1 MGWVPQRKNWFRMQR
16 IDAHQHFWQFD
27 PVRDS
32 WITEEMS
39 VIRRDFLPADL
50 KPLLD
55 RNEVDGSVAVQT
67 CQDEAD
73 NQFMLKLAE
82 ENNTI
87 KGVVGWVDLRS
98 PNVEERLKFYKDN
111 HPKMKGF
118 RHVLQAEPDEQFM
131 LRDNFKHGI
140 ELLNKYGFT
149 YDILIYPNHIKHASR
164 LVAEFPGQKFV
175 VDHLAKPF
183 IKKGEINPWKDDI
196 EQLAQYR
203 NVSCKVSGFLTEA
216 DWNSWRTEDFVP
228 YLDVVFSAFGTARLL
243 YGSDWPVCMVAGG
256 YNRALEILQ
265 IYVSRFS
272 QDEQDQ
278 FFGGNAINFY
288 NL

>member
-1 MGWVPQRKNWFRMQR
+1 MQR

-32 WITEEMS
+32 WITQDMS

-50 KPLLD
+50 LPILQ
-55 RNEVDGSVAVQT
+55 RNDVDGSVLVQT

-73 NQFMLKLAE
+73 NDFMLKLAA
-82 ENNTI
+82 ENDFI
-87 KGVVGWVDLRS
+87 KGVVGWVDLRAD
-98 PNVEERLKFYKDN
+98 NVEDRLKYYKEN

-131 LRDNFKHGI
+131 LRGDFKRGI
-140 ELLNKYGFT
+140 ALLQQYGFT
-149 YDILIYPNHIKHASR
+149 YDILIYPNHIKYASE

-175 VDHLAKPF
+175 VDHLAKPY
-183 IKKGEINPWKDDI
+183 IKMKEIGQWQRDM
-196 EQLAQYR
+196 EYLAYYQHVY
-203 NVSCKVSGFLTEA
+203 CKVSGMLTEA
-216 DWNSWRTEDFVP
+216 DWYGWKTEDFTP
-228 YLDVVFSAFGTARLL
+228 YLDVVFKSFGTQRVM
-243 YGSDWPVCMVAGG
+243 YGSDWPVCMLAGG

-265 IYVSRFS
+265 IYASQYS
-272 QDEQDQ
+272 QDEQDL
-278 FFGGNAINFY
+278 FFGGNAMTFY